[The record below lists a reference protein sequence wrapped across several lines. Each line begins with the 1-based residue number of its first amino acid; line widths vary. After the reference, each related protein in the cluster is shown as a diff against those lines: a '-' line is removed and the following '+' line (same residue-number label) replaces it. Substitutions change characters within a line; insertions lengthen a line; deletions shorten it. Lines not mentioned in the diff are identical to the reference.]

1 MGVRILYLGE
11 IVGKPGI
18 FCVKSELPKLKQEF
32 QPTLTIANADGATG
46 GYGIGK
52 THAIYLRKLG
62 VDIITGG
69 DQIYFKKDLV
79 AGLDQLYHVLRPANF
94 PAGNPGRGWRTITVD
109 GSKIAVVSLLGLSG
123 FSRVHLS
130 NPYTFLPEIVKRIQ
144 AETKYIVLD
153 FHSVTTAEKAAMS
166 LHADGQVSACIGSGM
181 RVLSADAEVLP
192 GGTATISDSGRS
204 GSIQSV
210 NGLDPAIEIRQFMSG
225 VPERSME
232 TWAGLELQ
240 GCVIDI
246 GDDGKAVSITT
257 FRRTVADKPSDSKNA
272 DELDVEEAAENAHT

>member
-1 MGVRILYLGE
+1 MGVRILYLAE

-46 GYGIGK
+46 GYGLGK

-79 AGLDQLYHVLRPANF
+79 SGLDQLYHVLRPANF
-94 PAGNPGRGWRTITVD
+94 PAGNPGRGWRTITVN
-109 GSKIAVVSLLGLSG
+109 GTKIAVVSLLGLSG

-144 AETKYIVLD
+144 SETNYIFLD

-166 LHADGQVSACIGSGM
+166 LHADGLVSACIGSGIRAM
-181 RVLSADAEVLP
+181 CADAEVLP
-192 GGTATISDSGRS
+192 GGTAAISDAGRS

-210 NGLDPAIEIRQFMSG
+210 NGLDPVIEIRQFING

-240 GCVIDI
+240 GCIIDI
-246 GDDGKAVSITT
+246 GDDGKALSITT
-257 FRRTVADKPSDSKNA
+257 FRRAVADKPTDPRNGEDLES
-272 DELDVEEAAENAHT
+272 EEAGEAG